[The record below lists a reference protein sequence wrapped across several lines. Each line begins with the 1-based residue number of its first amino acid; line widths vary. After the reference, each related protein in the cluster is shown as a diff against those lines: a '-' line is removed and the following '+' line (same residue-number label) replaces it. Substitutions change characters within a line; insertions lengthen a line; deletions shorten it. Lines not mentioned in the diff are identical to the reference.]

1 MNIGVHYGAYEDFGS
16 GPFLYALSRGTAEML
31 DEGLQTWQRP
41 TNHKFKIHY
50 AGHTFHFSPVFK
62 ELEYCDIKIL
72 SAGIRITQ
80 ERHIQEYYNK
90 VDYIFLHTREG
101 EMIQGYE
108 EDNIRKWIQLE
119 KVYFICNHRLKE
131 FENHPK
137 VVIDLAINLFHM
149 YNTFG
154 FYYLNYYP
162 FDKKK
167 NLIGVYNRDTQYKSY
182 RHELLKLFTEYT
194 GQEIHRF
201 DSDKTFYTE
210 LSGKVLDVWNWQRM
224 HMAGYTDYATCV
236 ANVVFETQ
244 SGDHHFDMLTEK
256 TVKSII
262 FQAANIFFIWVG
274 TYRGMKWLH
283 EKGFWFL
290 NSEFFDPNDFVNEPY
305 FSPDYAGVDK
315 DLATPVYK
323 SAYKAV
329 KYLKELKDQL
339 ETDDAVYQHLVE
351 KYKDKIDSNVTNF
364 KRLLENC
371 EYTDWVMN
379 IITQPKQ
386 IES

>member
-16 GPFLYALSRGTAEML
+16 GPFLYALSRGTAEVL
-31 DEGLQTWQRP
+31 NENLQAWQRG
-41 TNHKFKIHY
+41 TNQKFKIHY
-50 AGHTFHFSPVFK
+50 ADHVFHFSTEFRD
-62 ELEYCDIKIL
+62 LEYCDIKIL
-72 SAGIRITQ
+72 SANIGITQ
-80 ERHIQEYYNK
+80 EKHLKEYYDK

-101 EMIQGYE
+101 EMIQGFE
-108 EDNIRKWIQLE
+108 EDRMKQWINLD
-119 KVYFICNHRLKE
+119 KVYFILNHRFKE
-131 FENHPK
+131 YSDHPK
-137 VVIDLAINLFHM
+137 VITDLSINLFHM

-167 NLIGVYNRDTQYKSY
+167 HLIGVYNRDTQYKSY

-194 GQEIHRF
+194 GQDIHRF
-201 DSDKTFYTE
+201 TSEKTFYTE
-210 LSGKVLDVWNWQRM
+210 LSGKILDVWNWQRM

-244 SGDHHFDMLTEK
+244 SGDHHFDMFTEK

-290 NSEFFDPNDFVNEPY
+290 NSEFFDPEDFVNEPY
-305 FSPDYAGVDK
+305 FNPDYAGVDK
-315 DLATPVYK
+315 DLAIPVFK

-329 KYLKELKDQL
+329 NYLKELKDRL
-339 ETDDAVYQHLVE
+339 GTDDAVYQYMLETYGH
-351 KYKDKIDSNVTNF
+351 KIESNIANF
-364 KRLLENC
+364 KHLLENC
-371 EYTDWVMN
+371 EYTDRVMD
-379 IITQPKQ
+379 IILKPKN
-386 IES
+386 